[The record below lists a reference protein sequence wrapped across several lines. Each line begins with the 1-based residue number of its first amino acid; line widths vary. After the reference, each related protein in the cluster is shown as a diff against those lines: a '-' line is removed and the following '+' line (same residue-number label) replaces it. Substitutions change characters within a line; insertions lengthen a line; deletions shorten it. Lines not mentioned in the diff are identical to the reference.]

1 MMIISEKDL
10 HIGLTNGGACRLK
23 AGVPRDIPDIFAA
36 EAMRRGAM
44 PYVEEKVVY
53 RDPEP
58 KPELNSGTPPPAE
71 EPVEDDDED
80 EGIDDLGYVM
90 QKIIERA
97 DPADLRA
104 DGTPK
109 ATVVNKLAGRPV
121 DADEREHAWAEALT
135 KED

>member
-1 MMIISEKDL
+1 MMIVSEKDL

-36 EAMRRGAM
+36 EAIRRGAM
-44 PYVEEKVVY
+44 PHVEEKVVY
-53 RDPEP
+53 KDREPEP
-58 KPELNSGTPPPAE
+58 KPELNSGTPPEEQVE
-71 EPVEDDDED
+71 EPSEET
-80 EGIDDLGYVM
+80 DLAVVM
-90 QKIIERA
+90 QQIIERA
-97 DPADLRA
+97 DPADLRG

-121 DADEREHAWAEALT
+121 DADERESAWAEALT